1 VTASGPFHVVNYD
14 SWKIHYATARREDLA
29 KVMDPEDVTAEN
41 WYHWHTLCGRDL
53 IGHSLPAEEVNCA
66 SCLKAFERAR
76 RIYSDLSAR
85 LGVS

>member
-1 VTASGPFHVVNYD
+1 VTASGPFRVVNYD
-14 SWKIHYATARREDLA
+14 
-29 KVMDPEDVTAEN
+29 
-41 WYHWHTLCGRDL
+41 CRDL
-53 IGHSLPAEEVNCA
+53 IGHASEDNEVNCG